1 MACQSRL
8 TATIP
13 HMAPPNGI
21 PKVMRVTRP
30 ARLCGATASAARAT
44 RFGRAPPSPTPTA
57 RRTASRASKGLT
69 AAVAREKNPKITRQ
83 VTRVHFRP
91 NRSARRP
98 KITAPTSSPT
108 MLALNS
114 GPSWSRVSPSA
125 GAILGAATPID
136 TMSMPSQRMARKQSA
151 RVKRLRQ
158 PLSVAR
164 APVMDCPPP
173 AGILSR
179 SRVERPVWLNPLR
192 GMASVLAVVGQQS
205 DHRPAFD
212 HVHGGAVLHCDLQGR
227 DTAVRVL
234 AQIGRRVLLGVEQ
247 WHDFDLERVADKLV
261 QRPARGPSSRCL
273 THRRRPPIP

>member
-1 MACQSRL
+1 MPCQSRL
-8 TATIP
+8 AATIP

-21 PKVMRVTRP
+21 PQVMRVTRP
-30 ARLCGATASAARAT
+30 ARLCGATASAARDS
-44 RFGRAPPSPTPTA
+44 RFGRAPPSPRPAA

-91 NRSARRP
+91 NRSAKRP

-125 GAILGAATPID
+125 GAILGAARPID
-136 TMSMPSQRMARKQSA
+136 TMSIPSQRMARKQSA

-179 SRVERPVWLNPLR
+179 SAASSLIGGVQQSLDLVDRDRPLDDLRVRHLVCERP
-192 GMASVLAVVGQQS
+192 GDVVDLG
-205 DHRPAFD
+205 AFD
-212 HVHGGAVLHCDLQGR
+212 AGG
-227 DTAVRVL
+227 
-234 AQIGRRVLLGVEQ
+234 
-247 WHDFDLERVADKLV
+247 LERMRHIEAGNEGSHLV
-261 QRPARGPSSRCL
+261 G
-273 THRRRPPIP
+273 